1 MRQGWSVNG
10 LDAWLGSRP
19 YCRSRPGHRGCLE
32 LAIVRFRGASPC
44 RPDVERA
51 RVRGRAAGVVA
62 TGGGMATD
70 LTIGLA
76 DRPGTMAEAT
86 AALARAGIN
95 IRGACG
101 YVCDD
106 LGVFHIL
113 VEDAEGARRALI
125 DANFEIRAE
134 RLVVL
139 A

>member
-1 MRQGWSVNG
+1 
-10 LDAWLGSRP
+10 
-19 YCRSRPGHRGCLE
+19 
-32 LAIVRFRGASPC
+32 
-44 RPDVERA
+44 
-51 RVRGRAAGVVA
+51 
-62 TGGGMATD
+62 MATD
-70 LTIGLA
+70 LTVGLA

-113 VEDAEGARRALI
+113 VDDAGNARRALI

-134 RLVVL
+134 RQVVL
-139 A
+139 ARVEDRPGAAAALLRRIADARVNVDLLYLTVDGHLVVGGESPDKIAAALG

>member
-1 MRQGWSVNG
+1 
-10 LDAWLGSRP
+10 
-19 YCRSRPGHRGCLE
+19 
-32 LAIVRFRGASPC
+32 
-44 RPDVERA
+44 
-51 RVRGRAAGVVA
+51 
-62 TGGGMATD
+62 MATD
-70 LTIGLA
+70 LTVGLA

-113 VEDAEGARRALI
+113 VEDADGARRALI

-134 RLVVL
+134 RAVVL
-139 A
+139 ARVEDRPGAAAAVLRRIADAKVNIDLLYLTVDGQLVVGGDSPQAIGAALG